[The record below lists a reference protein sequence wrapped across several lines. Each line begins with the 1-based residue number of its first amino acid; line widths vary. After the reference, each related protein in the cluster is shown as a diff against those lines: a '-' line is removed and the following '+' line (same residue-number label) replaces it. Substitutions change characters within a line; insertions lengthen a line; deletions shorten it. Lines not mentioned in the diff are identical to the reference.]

1 MRKILAVLLS
11 LTMLLGAA
19 GAETSQEAYYTP
31 ETVLPL
37 VANNRSYS
45 AFTRGTISS
54 GEEAIAQAKLWLN
67 LPLLV
72 TNFPASSEA
81 ADWTAMQTAEGWYVT
96 AYMRGTFVWA
106 LLDAQGRLQA
116 YDFDLLE
123 NASLAYDGMLPDN
136 LDEAMQSYIQRFASL
151 NDLGDMTGYTR
162 EAVTTY
168 GEYAVAVT
176 AQATLGNT
184 PYRFTMRLDMMA
196 FTAVENLSLHQT
208 AAQTQRDVLLLMR
221 DDLAEKGV
229 DLTQVFY
236 AVQVEEA
243 EDETRLTGIA
253 SFRAEAASDAIL
265 QQYGTVER
273 YTLHYRGSAAKAG
286 IEEVTL
292 SDWRESV
299 AKGDCT
305 LVLPYETTLYA
316 LVDGKYL
323 VAQAGLQAGTSYVV
337 LDEMQPQT
345 AGVIPLETNP
355 AMTRIRYL
363 RDDKTAG
370 SGWVRSDALNA
381 ESTDNQSRTEN
392 PIPTLENYEIS
403 VDGKG
408 YSVFAIN
415 KAEKGYDTFGDLAG
429 TKMPISDVLKMAAQR
444 VIATFGVDAE
454 ELLCSAVVEY
464 GYRTDNACWQVN
476 FEVPQRDMADD
487 AYEVEVDDK
496 DGKVTGIWGPQDGNG

>member
-1 MRKILAVLLS
+1 MRKILAALLS

-19 GAETSQEAYYTP
+19 GAETPQEAYYTP

-37 VANNRSYS
+37 VANNRPYS

-54 GEEAIAQAKLWLN
+54 SEEAIAQAKLWLN

-72 TNFPASSEA
+72 TSFPAASEA
-81 ADWTAMQTAEGWYVT
+81 VDWTAMQTAEGWYVT
-96 AYMRGTFVWA
+96 AYLRNTFVWA

-123 NASLAYDGMLPDN
+123 NASLAYDGALPDN
-136 LDEAMQSYIQRFASL
+136 LDEAVQSYIERFASL

-176 AQATLGNT
+176 VQATLGNT
-184 PYRFTMRLDMMA
+184 PYRFTMRLDLTA

-221 DDLAEKGV
+221 DDLADKGV
-229 DLTQVFY
+229 DLAQVFY
-236 AVQVEEA
+236 AVQVEDA
-243 EDETRLTGIA
+243 EEETRLTGIA

-265 QQYGTVER
+265 QQYGAAER
-273 YTLHYRGSAAKAG
+273 YTLHYCGSAEKAG

-292 SDWRESV
+292 SDWRESA

-305 LVLPYETTLYA
+305 LTLPRAATLYA

-323 VAQAGLQAGTSYVV
+323 VQQADLQAGTAYAV
-337 LDEMQPQT
+337 LGEMKPQT
-345 AGVIPLETNP
+345 EGVIPLEMNP
-355 AMTRIRYL
+355 TMTRIRYL
-363 RDDKTAG
+363 RDDQTAG
-370 SGWVRSDALNA
+370 SGWVRSDALDA
-381 ESTDNQSRTEN
+381 ASADESRTAN
-392 PIPTLENYEIS
+392 PIPTLENYEIT
-403 VDGKG
+403 VDGKA
-408 YSVFAIN
+408 YAVFAIN

-429 TKMPISDVLKMAAQR
+429 TKMPIPDVLTMAAQR

-454 ELLCSAVVEY
+454 ELLSSAVVEY
-464 GYRTDNACWQVN
+464 GYCTDNACWQVD
-476 FEVPQRDMADD
+476 FEIPQRDRADD
-487 AYEVEVDDK
+487 SYEVQISDESGEVK
-496 DGKVTGIWGPQDGNG
+496 GVWGPEDGNG